1 MVLKNLNILTIV
13 KSLRMSASVS
23 RRIRALALPAPSVA
37 FRFDGDADAYSDALI
52 TRCGPGQFRVSL
64 SPLKLERI
72 ALYAKHRLP
81 SAIYYLSCC
90 PDAIKSMSIDYS
102 DGDRNSNA
110 DFCWSA
116 HDPARGLLPDP
127 HFFDARGFSA
137 IRQLAENQDAQWNSR
152 SDTIRWRG
160 GPNGAGTVT
169 ADPAAIYDPEVMQRV
184 RLCMVASAIP
194 EVDVKIVPHGD
205 LADPF
210 KGGGRHLTGTRI
222 EEKSW
227 IADKYAIDV
236 DGHSNSWSNF
246 LIRLHLGCCVFKIGS
261 QFGYR
266 QWYYDRIRPW
276 EHFVPVRADMRDLA
290 EKIDWARSNPDKAK
304 EIARNGQAF
313 ARSMTFES
321 ETAYAVNAITGHRH
335 AA

>member
-1 MVLKNLNILTIV
+1 MVLKKLQLPTIF
-13 KSLRMSASVS
+13 KSLRLSASVS
-23 RRIRALALPAPSVA
+23 RRIRALGLPAPSVA

-52 TRCGPGQFRVSL
+52 TRSRPGQFTVSL

-81 SAIYYLSCC
+81 GAIYYLSRC
-90 PDAIKSMSIDYS
+90 PDTIKSMSIDYS

-116 HDPARGLLPDP
+116 HDPSRSLLPDP
-127 HFFDARGFSA
+127 HFFEAKGFAA
-137 IRQLAENQDAQWNSR
+137 IRQLAETTAVQWDHR
-152 SDTIRWRG
+152 SDIVRWRG

-169 ADPAAIYDPEVMQRV
+169 AEPAAIHEPAVMQRV

-210 KGGGRHLTGTRI
+210 KGSGGHLTGAWI

-227 IADKYAIDV
+227 IGDKYAIDV
-236 DGHSNSWSNF
+236 DGHSNTWSNF
-246 LIRLHLGCCVFKIGS
+246 LIRLHLGCCVFKVGS

-276 EHFVPVRADMRDLA
+276 EHFVPVRADMADLA
-290 EKIDWARSNPDKAK
+290 EKVAWVRSHDREAQD
-304 EIARNGQAF
+304 IAMRGQAF
-313 ARSMTFES
+313 ARSMTFDGES
-321 ETAYAVNAITGHRH
+321 DQAIETIRQRLSLA
-335 AA
+335 